1 MIATKR
7 KMTRLQLIK
16 RVETLE
22 YVFSKL
28 IESQRNVE
36 AVIDYYI
43 EMKKDEEKF
52 QKFLDKKT
60 KDAESPKSKS
70 K

>member
-1 MIATKR
+1 
-7 KMTRLQLIK
+7 MTRLQLIK

-22 YVFSKL
+22 YIFSKL
-28 IESQRNVE
+28 ITSQRNVE

-43 EMKKDEEKF
+43 EMNKDEEKF

>member
-1 MIATKR
+1 
-7 KMTRLQLIK
+7 MTRLQLIK

-22 YVFSKL
+22 YIFSKL
-28 IESQRNVE
+28 ITSQRNVE

-43 EMKKDEEKF
+43 EMNKDEEKF

-60 KDAESPKSKS
+60 KDAESSQSKS

>member
-43 EMKKDEEKF
+43 EMNKDEEKF

>member
-22 YVFSKL
+22 YIFSKL
-28 IESQRNVE
+28 ITSQRNVE

-43 EMKKDEEKF
+43 EMNKDEEKF

>member
-1 MIATKR
+1 
-7 KMTRLQLIK
+7 MTRLQLIK

-43 EMKKDEEKF
+43 EMNKDEEKF

>member
-1 MIATKR
+1 
-7 KMTRLQLIK
+7 MTRLQLIK

-22 YVFSKL
+22 YIFSKL
-28 IESQRNVE
+28 ITSQRNVE

-43 EMKKDEEKF
+43 EMNKDEEKF

-60 KDAESPKSKS
+60 
-70 K
+70 

>member
-1 MIATKR
+1 
-7 KMTRLQLIK
+7 MTRLQLIK

-22 YVFSKL
+22 YIFSKL
-28 IESQRNVE
+28 ITSQRNVE

-43 EMKKDEEKF
+43 EMNKDEEKF

-60 KDAESPKSKS
+60 KDAESSKCKSK
-70 K
+70 

>member
-22 YVFSKL
+22 YIFSKL
-28 IESQRNVE
+28 ITSQRNVE

-43 EMKKDEEKF
+43 EMNKDEEKF

-60 KDAESPKSKS
+60 KDAESSKSKS
-70 K
+70 N

>member
-1 MIATKR
+1 
-7 KMTRLQLIK
+7 MTRLQLIK

-43 EMKKDEEKF
+43 EMNKDEEKF

-60 KDAESPKSKS
+60 EDAKSSEPKSK
-70 K
+70 

>member
-1 MIATKR
+1 
-7 KMTRLQLIK
+7 MTRLQLIK

>member
-1 MIATKR
+1 
-7 KMTRLQLIK
+7 MTRLQLIK

-22 YVFSKL
+22 YIFSKL
-28 IESQRNVE
+28 ITSQRNVE

-43 EMKKDEEKF
+43 EMNKDEEKF

-60 KDAESPKSKS
+60 KDAESSKYKSK
-70 K
+70 

>member
-22 YVFSKL
+22 YIFSKL
-28 IESQRNVE
+28 ITSQRNVE

-43 EMKKDEEKF
+43 EMNKDEEKF

-60 KDAESPKSKS
+60 KDAESSKSKS

>member
-22 YVFSKL
+22 YIFSKL
-28 IESQRNVE
+28 ITSQRNVE

-43 EMKKDEEKF
+43 EMNKDEEKF

-60 KDAESPKSKS
+60 KDAKSPKSKS

>member
-1 MIATKR
+1 
-7 KMTRLQLIK
+7 MTRLQLIK

-22 YVFSKL
+22 YIFSKL
-28 IESQRNVE
+28 ITSQRNVE

-43 EMKKDEEKF
+43 EMNKDEEKF

-60 KDAESPKSKS
+60 KDAESSKSKS

>member
-1 MIATKR
+1 
-7 KMTRLQLIK
+7 MTRLQLIK

-43 EMKKDEEKF
+43 EMKR
-52 QKFLDKKT
+52 
-60 KDAESPKSKS
+60 
-70 K
+70 

>member
-1 MIATKR
+1 
-7 KMTRLQLIK
+7 MTRLQLIK

-22 YVFSKL
+22 YIFSKL
-28 IESQRNVE
+28 ITSQRNVE

-43 EMKKDEEKF
+43 EMNKDEEKF

-60 KDAESPKSKS
+60 KDAASSKSKS